1 MDIGKILTKVGTS
14 LIRDIV
20 PGAGAVIDLINGFLP
35 DDKKLDIET
44 TTGIKAISA
53 INQLPPAEQTQILS
67 KQLDVEITEIKEWSN
82 VISML
87 AEADK
92 SSNSTRPKIA
102 IMMSWCVTLS
112 ILIFIS
118 LWTVAITRDKV
129 DMIKALSDAWPLML
143 TVLATPTALLRAY
156 FGMRADEKKSRY
168 KMAQGLQSGQIFP
181 SEEKGILTKVMKS
194 IF

>member
-44 TTGIKAISA
+44 TTGTKAISA

-156 FGMRADEKKSRY
+156 FGMRSDEKKSRY
-168 KMAQGLQSGQIFP
+168 KAAQGLQSGQIFP
-181 SEEKGILTKVMKS
+181 SEEKGILTKVIKS